1 MSNKRDKRH
10 YSPDFV
16 SADSLA
22 YRLDCSRS
30 TIDEYVRSG
39 LLPPPKS
46 IGNLQRWDFAE
57 VCAFIRA
64 SHQHGEG
71 ANETQVEDEYFKGLT
86 LASPPE
92 T

>member
-1 MSNKRDKRH
+1 MSNKRDERQ

-30 TIDEYVRSG
+30 TIVEYVRAG
-39 LLPPPKS
+39 LLPASKS

-64 SHQHGEG
+64 SNQAGEG
-71 ANETQVEDEYFKGLT
+71 TNETQVDDEYFKGLT
-86 LASPPE
+86 RASTSE